1 MAQLIGS
8 LVRCNLR
15 GKMHELSI
23 AQNIV
28 DILNDQMKIH
38 KLSRIES
45 VSLRVGVLRSVE
57 IESLSFS
64 FNALT
69 AGSRLEGARLEVE
82 EVPVRGR
89 CMECG
94 QQFNVKNWLDDCPL
108 CGGPWME
115 VTSGKELD
123 IVAIEGD

>member
-1 MAQLIGS
+1 
-8 LVRCNLR
+8 
-15 GKMHELSI
+15 
-23 AQNIV
+23 
-28 DILNDQMKIH
+28 
-38 KLSRIES
+38 
-45 VSLRVGVLRSVE
+45 
-57 IESLSFS
+57 
-64 FNALT
+64 
-69 AGSRLEGARLEVE
+69 VE

-108 CGGPWME
+108 CGGPRME